1 MMSDFIPNLIGTNP
15 GYGINRKV
23 KRRHIQYRPDQRDFT
38 KINPEVQSAWD
49 AMPLIQRETRQ
60 LGRQSRRVAHK
71 NYIKGVKVRAMK
83 EGVKGGS
90 AALVFDH
97 G

>member
-1 MMSDFIPNLIGTNP
+1 MMSDLILNLIKLNP
-15 GYGINRKV
+15 FYGINRKG
-23 KRRHIQYRPDQRDFT
+23 KRQHIQYRHDQRDFT
-38 KINPEVQSAWD
+38 KIKPAIQNAWD

-71 NYIKGVKVRAMK
+71 NYIKGVK
-83 EGVKGGS
+83 GGS